1 MATKKKAAT
10 KTTTVSKPKYYIVMD
25 TDQEIVCQGEWWEVK
40 DALDEYMEG
49 NDDKDNIDM
58 LSDFTIYEL
67 GVGKKLKY
75 IPHVPASV
83 EM

>member
-10 KTTTVSKPKYYIVMD
+10 KTTAQPKPKYYIVMD
-25 TDQEIVCQGEWWEVK
+25 TDQDIVCQGEWWEVK

-49 NDDKDNIDM
+49 NDDKENIDM
-58 LSDFTIYEL
+58 LSDFTLYEL
-67 GVGKKLKY
+67 SVGKKLKY